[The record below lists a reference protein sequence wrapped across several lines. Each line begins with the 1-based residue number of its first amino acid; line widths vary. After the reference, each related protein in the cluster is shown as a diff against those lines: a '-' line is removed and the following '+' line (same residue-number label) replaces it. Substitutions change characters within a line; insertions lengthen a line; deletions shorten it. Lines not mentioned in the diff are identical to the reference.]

1 MKINNEIYNEIYGQI
16 KKYALARESM
26 VKALA
31 FPDEEYEERVKREN
45 INPDFARGNVAQSKI
60 GLYLMARKNAEIEQ
74 DLWMI
79 LLKIAESK

>member
-16 KKYALARESM
+16 KKYAIAREGM
-26 VKALA
+26 VRALA
-31 FPDEEYEERVKREN
+31 FPDKEYEERVKRDN
-45 INPDFARGNVAQSKI
+45 INPDYARGSVSQSKI
-60 GLYLMARKNAEIEQ
+60 GLYLLARKNAEIEQ